1 MIDVKVRAK
10 SIHDCYMSDP
20 QSLTPGTHCRHL
32 YEESGE
38 AAPSKPAVHLDS
50 EEGTSCA
57 PEDYKLSTAPESS
70 SRTAQQRAYEVELM
84 SGPLA
89 SSPMAANGGVG
100 SYSSRSRRS
109 SQAAADGAAV
119 EPVRHVQISV
129 AGASDDD
136 QVHLLQQAPSVKVRR
151 TGLLVQVLLFDHLCS
166 QL

>member
-1 MIDVKVRAK
+1 
-10 SIHDCYMSDP
+10 
-20 QSLTPGTHCRHL
+20 
-32 YEESGE
+32 
-38 AAPSKPAVHLDS
+38 LDS
-50 EEGTSCA
+50 EEGTSWA

-151 TGLLVQVLLFDHLCS
+151 TGLLVQILLFDHLCS